1 MRSARAAGWRAV
13 LSHRTRFASCCA
25 SGASPRAAREHVRQP
40 PRATG
45 MTAHSDADD
54 LAQPGEIPRQ
64 LLEYLAECL
73 VDSPEKV
80 SVERFEGDGGT
91 DERPIVR
98 LQGVDDR
105 ASAEELR
112 GLSLTVLRRQE
123 PTLAPGE
130 WWSRELESCEVW
142 DRGRRIGTVARVLEL
157 PSCEALEVRLISGGD
172 PLLVPMVK
180 DAELRVD
187 TARGTI
193 ERDGEFLGL
202 ASTGADAAVRAL

>member
-1 MRSARAAGWRAV
+1 MSGGRDPSPAVAVKEPDAQLEAGRVGRAHGLDGSFYVTGPQARLLLVGTLVGVAGATAAIVRRA
-13 LSHRTRFASCCA
+13 
-25 SGASPRAAREHVRQP
+25 
-40 PRATG
+40 
-45 MTAHSDADD
+45 
-54 LAQPGEIPRQ
+54 
-64 LLEYLAECL
+64 
-73 VDSPEKV
+73 
-80 SVERFEGDGGT
+80 GT

-112 GLSLTVLRRQE
+112 GLSLTVSRRQE

-180 DAELRVD
+180 DAVLRVD

-193 ERDGEFLGL
+193 EIDGEFLGL
-202 ASTGADAAVRAL
+202 AGTGAGAGADADTERG

>member
-1 MRSARAAGWRAV
+1 VSGGRERPPAVAVREPDAQLEAGRVGRAHGLDGSFYVTGAQAR
-13 LSHRTRFASCCA
+13 
-25 SGASPRAAREHVRQP
+25 
-40 PRATG
+40 
-45 MTAHSDADD
+45 
-54 LAQPGEIPRQ
+54 
-64 LLEYLAECL
+64 LLVVGTL
-73 VDSPEKV
+73 V
-80 SVERFEGDGGT
+80 SVAGATAAIVRRAGT

-180 DAELRVD
+180 DAVLRVD

-193 ERDGEFLGL
+193 EIDGEFLGL
-202 ASTGADAAVRAL
+202 AGTGAGAGADADTERG